1 MSTSTSATTSAARS
15 TTKSTTAIK
24 VPRLN
29 KGNALQRS
37 MNLLYVYAMATGA
50 IYTFMFYWDGIFMSY
65 TGPATFLA
73 YAIMTAAVLPIAFV
87 YAELSTMLPSTGSSL
102 VFNTIGI
109 NRHAGFWSSWL
120 IMMAWAAVPAAGTLG
135 IIDWLNYQFGL
146 NLTGTN
152 EVIVGTVALAVW
164 CGLSLVKNVVAGKVQ
179 TAMLFFS
186 IAGVVLTATL
196 YLVSSNWSM
205 ENFDHFFATSLNGGG
220 ASGNGGWIGWLIGAA
235 FMITPFFGF
244 ETVPAMVEEGTFPI
258 KEQKK
263 AILGSVI
270 TCGAIYVIFYFALA
284 GMAPWATLTEGGSS
298 APFISIKAFFE
309 AYGWAKYAFLL
320 GVIGVLFPIGTSVLG
335 FWYSSVRMIY
345 AMGRQNF
352 LPAAFAKTNKYGQPI
367 LPNILIFVLSVMF
380 LLMPSITAF
389 FNLMAFACATCYIIS
404 VISSIKM
411 QKEHPEWKRPY
422 KLPGGNKM
430 RYLALVIAIVI
441 SGFTAY
447 GQATE
452 SWVGFTG
459 YMGVGLVLWIW
470 MMVKKWPVQKVWMMT
485 PDGEKE
491 F

>member
-1 MSTSTSATTSAARS
+1 MSISSAPILKTS
-15 TTKSTTAIK
+15 
-24 VPRLN
+24 RLVKQN
-29 KGNALQRS
+29 TLQRS
-37 MNLLYVYAMATGA
+37 MKLLYVYAMATGA
-50 IYTFMFYWDGIFMSY
+50 IFTFMCYWDGIFMSY

-87 YAELSTMLPSTGSSL
+87 YAELSTMLPSAGSSL
-102 VFNTIGI
+102 VFNTVGI

-146 NLTGTN
+146 NLTGYN
-152 EVIVGTVALAVW
+152 AVIVGAISLAVW
-164 CGLSLVKNVVAGKVQ
+164 CMLSLLKNVVAGKVQ
-179 TAMLFFS
+179 TAMLLLGIGGVALTAILYLFSGNWS
-186 IAGVVLTATL
+186 IA
-196 YLVSSNWSM
+196 
-205 ENFDHFFATSLNGGG
+205 NFDHFFASSLNGGG
-220 ASGNGGWIGWLIGAA
+220 ETGNGGWLGWIIGAA
-235 FMITPFFGF
+235 FMITPYFGF
-244 ETVPAMVEEGTFPI
+244 ETVPAMVEEGSFPI
-258 KEQKK
+258 KDQKK

-270 TCGAIYVIFYFALA
+270 TCGAIYVFFYFALA

-298 APFISIKAFFE
+298 APFISIKAFLD
-309 AYGWAKYAFLL
+309 AYGWTKYALFLGL
-320 GVIGVLFPIGTSVLG
+320 VGVLFPIATSVLG

-352 LPAAFAKTNKYGQPI
+352 LPAVFARTNRFGQPI
-367 LPNILIFVLSVMF
+367 LPNILIYLLSLMF
-380 LLMPSITAF
+380 LLLPSITAF
-389 FNLMAFACATCYIIS
+389 FNLMAFACASCYVIS

-411 QKEHPEWKRPY
+411 QKEHPEWERPY
-422 KLPGGNKM
+422 KLPGGNAM

-441 SGFTAY
+441 AGFTAY

-452 SWVGFTG
+452 SWLGFAG

-470 MMVKKWPVQKVWMMT
+470 MMINKWTKEKVWMMT